1 MFYSFYK
8 RHRGES
14 RTPPRWHITTTAVIP
29 TRHRGDASF
38 SLCLAKVIKGSE
50 ICKT

>member
-1 MFYSFYK
+1 MFYIFCK
-8 RHRGES
+8 RHRGGVHPS
-14 RTPPRWHITTTAVIP
+14 PRWHTTITAVIP
-29 TRHRGDASF
+29 TRHRGGASF

>member
-1 MFYSFYK
+1 MLYSFCK
-8 RHRGES
+8 RHRGGVYLS
-14 RTPPRWHITTTAVIP
+14 PRWLLCATAVIP